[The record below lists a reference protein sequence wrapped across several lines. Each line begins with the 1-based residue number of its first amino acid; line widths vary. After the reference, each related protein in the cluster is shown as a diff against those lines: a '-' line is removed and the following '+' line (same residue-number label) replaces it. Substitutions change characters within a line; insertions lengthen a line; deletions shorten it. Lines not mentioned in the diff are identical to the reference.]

1 MRHFLILLML
11 VLMNQS
17 CNGNQLSNDD
27 TQDDHDDVESNERKG
42 HSNQLNREKRQ
53 LDYMSNIDD
62 DETAAVDKKRMKR
75 SSHSGANDDRGDTF
89 LASALLVL
97 LINFLF

>member
-1 MRHFLILLML
+1 MRRFLILLML

-17 CNGNQLSNDD
+17 CHGNRLSKDNS
-27 TQDDHDDVESNERKG
+27 QNDHDDVESNERKG
-42 HSNQLNREKRQ
+42 QSNQLNREKRQ
-53 LDYMSNIDD
+53 IDYMSNIDD
-62 DETAAVDKKRMKR
+62 DEIAAVDKKRMKR

-97 LINFLF
+97 LINFIL